1 MPEWWIN
8 LIEMSSSDKKAN
20 IGLIFVID
28 NTSAFCSE
36 LKSQTNTLMVCNLY
50 VLMHGAYQVDVS
62 VHIT

>member
-20 IGLIFVID
+20 IGLMFVID
-28 NTSAFCSE
+28 YTSALCSE
-36 LKSQTNTLMVCNLY
+36 LKSQTITLMVCNFY